1 MTADTT
7 GKITLVVR
15 ESIRAKPERLFA
27 AWTEPEQLKAWWGPE
42 NVTCIGA
49 EVELRVGG
57 RYRIGNRFPDG
68 KVLWI
73 AGRFESIEAPR
84 KLVYTWSIEG
94 AGGEPERVTVE
105 FEPLGELTE
114 VRVTH
119 ERIADEA
126 ARDMH
131 RLGWQGC
138 LQGLQELLAP
148 G

>member
-1 MTADTT
+1 MAADKT
-7 GKITLVVR
+7 GSVTLVVR
-15 ESIRAKPERLFA
+15 ESIRATPERLFA
-27 AWTEPEQLKAWWGPE
+27 AWTEPGQLQAWWGPDD
-42 NVTCIGA
+42 VTCVGA

-73 AGRFESIEAPR
+73 AGRFEAIDTPR

-94 AGGEPERVTVE
+94 AGREAERVTVE
-105 FEPLGELTE
+105 FVSQGETTE

-119 ERIADEA
+119 ERITDEA
-126 ARDMH
+126 TADMH

-138 LQGLQELLAP
+138 LRGLREHLEA

>member
-1 MTADTT
+1 
-7 GKITLVVR
+7 V
-15 ESIRAKPERLFA
+15 S
-27 AWTEPEQLKAWWGPE
+27 
-42 NVTCIGA
+42 CIGA

-73 AGRFESIEAPR
+73 AGRFEAINAPR

-94 AGGEPERVTVE
+94 TGREAERVTVE
-105 FEPLGELTE
+105 FLPQGDVTQ

-131 RLGWQGC
+131 RLGWEGC
-138 LQGLQELLAP
+138 LRGLKEHLAP